1 MTDTGLGTGHGQP
14 ALFMKL
20 ILDFFPILLFFG
32 AYKMADIY
40 TATAVLMGATV
51 LQTALIYKI
60 EGKLQTMHKVT
71 LILVVGFGALTL
83 ALQDER
89 FIKWK
94 PTLLYTGLAIALAVA
109 HWWLKK
115 NFLLILL
122 GQQLKLPA
130 AVWERLNLSWMLYF
144 LFMAG
149 TNAYVAHFFSTDAW
163 VNFKLW
169 GYAFPLVFILGQ
181 GLYIS
186 RYLPKDDDAATEA
199 DKK

>member
-1 MTDTGLGTGHGQP
+1 
-14 ALFMKL
+14 MKL

-51 LQTALIYKI
+51 LQTAIIYKMD
-60 EGKLQTMHKVT
+60 GKLQTMHKVT
-71 LILVVGFGALTL
+71 LILVIGFGALTL
-83 ALQDER
+83 FLQDER

-109 HWWLKK
+109 HWWMKK

-122 GQQLKLPA
+122 GQQLKLPD
-130 AVWERLNLSWMLYF
+130 AVWQRLNLSWMLYF

-149 TNAYVAHFFSTDAW
+149 TNAYVAHFFSTEAW

-186 RYLPKDDDAATEA
+186 RYLPKDEDTATQA